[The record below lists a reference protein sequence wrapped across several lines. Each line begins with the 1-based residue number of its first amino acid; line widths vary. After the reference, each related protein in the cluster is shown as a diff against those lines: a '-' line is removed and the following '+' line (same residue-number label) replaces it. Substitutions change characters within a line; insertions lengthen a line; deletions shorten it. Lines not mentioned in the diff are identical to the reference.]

1 MTDEVNYQK
10 MPNQD
15 LKNNMRKWIR
25 EADNEKKIFSEQP
38 VKKFASKIVDNHY
51 QKNKGKTPLTH
62 VAENARD
69 ILGFKYNSTTGTF
82 RNSDGRTAKDM
93 GEAIKINDALEK
105 NFQDHKEDD
114 YIAQLKHF
122 GNIHS
127 QKKVSGYPRAA
138 PKPSLANVPILNR
151 NINNKKPKPQNSN
164 PTIERYKQFK
174 EDQKFKAEEKKFNED
189 FEKEYG
195 EQAIK
200 NYVRAKVNKNKRE
213 GKAPYENMSTS
224 DIIVGEFA
232 KEDAKKKLAAITT
245 EHKKIEPNYIDYRMS
260 FKDPEPRISLE
271 EHIALKVPTEID
283 PLGITGLAEVKN
295 FKNIIDITDQKFPTK
310 ARGIGPFISGEDN

>member
-1 MTDEVNYQK
+1 MN
-10 MPNQD
+10 
-15 LKNNMRKWIR
+15 
-25 EADNEKKIFSEQP
+25 KIIKYKSDQ
-38 VKKFASKIVDNHY
+38 IVDKHY
-51 QKNKGKTPLTH
+51 QQNKNKSPLTQA
-62 VAENARD
+62 AENARD
-69 ILGFKYNSTTGTF
+69 ILGFKYNGTTGTTM
-82 RNSDGRTAKDM
+82 NSDGKSLPAN
-93 GEAIKINDALEK
+93 EAVKINDALEK
-105 NFQDHKEDD
+105 NFQDHKQDD

-138 PKPSLANVPILNR
+138 PKTKLANVPILSR
-151 NINNKKPKPQNSN
+151 NIKYKKPTQQNSN

-245 EHKKIEPNYIDYRMS
+245 EHKKIEPTYIDYRLA
-260 FKDPEPRISLE
+260 FKEPEPRISLE

>member
-1 MTDEVNYQK
+1 MTDGVKYIGTRH
-10 MPNQD
+10 PD
-15 LKNNMRKWIR
+15 WPV
-25 EADNEKKIFSEQP
+25 DEKKIFSEQP
-38 VKKFASKIVDNHY
+38 VKKFATKIVDKHY

-69 ILGFKYNSTTGTF
+69 ILGFKYNGTTGTIM
-82 RNSDGRTAKDM
+82 NSDGKSLPAN
-93 GEAIKINDALEK
+93 EAVKINDALEK
-105 NFQDHKEDD
+105 NFQDHKQDD

-138 PKPSLANVPILNR
+138 PKTKLANMPIVSR
-151 NINNKKPKPQNSN
+151 NINNSKNKAAKTN

-224 DIIVGEFA
+224 DMIVGEYA
-232 KEDAKKKLAAITT
+232 KEDAKNKLAAITT
-245 EHKKIEPNYIDYRMS
+245 EHKKIEPTYIDYRLAL
-260 FKDPEPRISLE
+260 KEPEPRISLE
-271 EHIALKVPTEID
+271 EHIALKVPTEIN

>member
-1 MTDEVNYQK
+1 MTDGVKYIGTRH
-10 MPNQD
+10 PD
-15 LKNNMRKWIR
+15 WPV
-25 EADNEKKIFSEQP
+25 DEKKIFSEQP
-38 VKKFASKIVDNHY
+38 VKKFATKIVDKHY

-69 ILGFKYNSTTGTF
+69 ILGFKYNGTTGTIM
-82 RNSDGRTAKDM
+82 NSDGKSLPPN
-93 GEAIKINDALEK
+93 EAVKINDALEK
-105 NFQDHKEDD
+105 NFQDHKQDD

-138 PKPSLANVPILNR
+138 PKTKLANMPIVSR
-151 NINNKKPKPQNSN
+151 NINNSKNKAAKTN

-224 DIIVGEFA
+224 DMIVGEYA

-245 EHKKIEPNYIDYRMS
+245 EHKKIEPTYIDYRLAL
-260 FKDPEPRISLE
+260 KEPEPRISLE
-271 EHIALKVPTEID
+271 EHIALKVPTEIN

>member
-1 MTDEVNYQK
+1 
-10 MPNQD
+10 MP
-15 LKNNMRKWIR
+15 
-25 EADNEKKIFSEQP
+25 
-38 VKKFASKIVDNHY
+38 IV
-51 QKNKGKTPLTH
+51 
-62 VAENARD
+62 
-69 ILGFKYNSTTGTF
+69 S
-82 RNSDGRTAKDM
+82 
-93 GEAIKINDALEK
+93 
-105 NFQDHKEDD
+105 
-114 YIAQLKHF
+114 
-122 GNIHS
+122 
-127 QKKVSGYPRAA
+127 
-138 PKPSLANVPILNR
+138 R
-151 NINNKKPKPQNSN
+151 NINNSKNKAAKTN

-213 GKAPYENMSTS
+213 GKAPYENMSSS
-224 DIIVGEFA
+224 DIIVGEYA

-245 EHKKIEPNYIDYRMS
+245 EHKKIEPTYLDYRLA
-260 FKDPEPRISLE
+260 FKEPEPRISLE
-271 EHIALKVPTEID
+271 EHIALKVPTEIN

>member
-1 MTDEVNYQK
+1 MTDGVKYIGTRH
-10 MPNQD
+10 PD
-15 LKNNMRKWIR
+15 WPV
-25 EADNEKKIFSEQP
+25 DEKKIFSEQP
-38 VKKFASKIVDNHY
+38 VKKFATKIVDKHY

-69 ILGFKYNSTTGTF
+69 ILGFKYNGTTGTIM
-82 RNSDGRTAKDM
+82 NSEGRSLPAN
-93 GEAIKINDALEK
+93 EAVKINDALEK
-105 NFQDHKEDD
+105 NFQDHKQDD

-138 PKPSLANVPILNR
+138 PKTKLANVPILSR
-151 NINNKKPKPQNSN
+151 NIKYKKPTQQNSN

-245 EHKKIEPNYIDYRMS
+245 EHKKIEPTYIDYRLA
-260 FKDPEPRISLE
+260 FKEPEPRISLE

-295 FKNIIDITDQKFPTK
+295 FKNIIDTTDQKFPTK

>member
-1 MTDEVNYQK
+1 MTDGVKYIGTRH
-10 MPNQD
+10 PD
-15 LKNNMRKWIR
+15 WPV
-25 EADNEKKIFSEQP
+25 DEKKIFSEQP
-38 VKKFASKIVDNHY
+38 VKKFATKIVDKHY

-69 ILGFKYNSTTGTF
+69 ILGFKYNGTTGTIM
-82 RNSDGRTAKDM
+82 NSDGKSLPAN
-93 GEAIKINDALEK
+93 EAVKINDALEK
-105 NFQDHKEDD
+105 NFQDHKQDD

-138 PKPSLANVPILNR
+138 PKTKLANMPIVSR
-151 NINNKKPKPQNSN
+151 NINNSKNKAAKTN

-224 DIIVGEFA
+224 DMIVGEYA
-232 KEDAKKKLAAITT
+232 KEDAKNKLAAITT
-245 EHKKIEPNYIDYRMS
+245 EHKKIEPTYIDYRLA
-260 FKDPEPRISLE
+260 FKEPEPRISLE

-295 FKNIIDITDQKFPTK
+295 FKNIIDTTDQKFPTK

>member
-1 MTDEVNYQK
+1 MTDGVKYIGTRH
-10 MPNQD
+10 PD
-15 LKNNMRKWIR
+15 WPV
-25 EADNEKKIFSEQP
+25 DEKKIFSEQP
-38 VKKFASKIVDNHY
+38 VKKFATKIVDKHY

-69 ILGFKYNSTTGTF
+69 ILGFKYNGTTGTTM
-82 RNSDGRTAKDM
+82 NSDGKSLPAN
-93 GEAIKINDALEK
+93 EAVKINDALEK
-105 NFQDHKEDD
+105 NFQDHKQDD

-138 PKPSLANVPILNR
+138 PKTKLANVPILSR
-151 NINNKKPKPQNSN
+151 NIKYKKPTQQNSN

-245 EHKKIEPNYIDYRMS
+245 EHKKIEPTYIDYRLA
-260 FKDPEPRISLE
+260 FKEPEPRISLE

>member
-1 MTDEVNYQK
+1 MTDGVKYIGTRH
-10 MPNQD
+10 PD
-15 LKNNMRKWIR
+15 WPV
-25 EADNEKKIFSEQP
+25 DEKKIFSEQP
-38 VKKFASKIVDNHY
+38 VKKFATKIVDKHY

-69 ILGFKYNSTTGTF
+69 ILGFKYNGTTGTIM
-82 RNSDGRTAKDM
+82 NSDGKSLPAN
-93 GEAIKINDALEK
+93 EAVKINDALEK
-105 NFQDHKEDD
+105 NFQDHKQDD

-122 GNIHS
+122 ENIHS
-127 QKKVSGYPRAA
+127 QKKVAGYPRAA
-138 PKPSLANVPILNR
+138 PEPRLANVPILNR
-151 NINNKKPKPQNSN
+151 NINNTKPKPQNSN

-224 DIIVGEFA
+224 DMIVGEYA
-232 KEDAKKKLAAITT
+232 KEDAKNKLAAITT
-245 EHKKIEPNYIDYRMS
+245 EHKKIEPTYIDYRLAL
-260 FKDPEPRISLE
+260 KEPEPRISLE
-271 EHIALKVPTEID
+271 EHIALKVPTEIN

-310 ARGIGPFISGEDN
+310 ARGIGPFLSGEDN

>member
-1 MTDEVNYQK
+1 MTDGVKYIGTRH
-10 MPNQD
+10 PD
-15 LKNNMRKWIR
+15 WPV
-25 EADNEKKIFSEQP
+25 DEKKIFSEQP
-38 VKKFASKIVDNHY
+38 VKKFATKIVDKHY

-69 ILGFKYNSTTGTF
+69 ILGFKYNGTTGTIM
-82 RNSDGRTAKDM
+82 NSDGKSLPAN
-93 GEAIKINDALEK
+93 EAVKINDALEK
-105 NFQDHKEDD
+105 NFQDHKQDD

-138 PKPSLANVPILNR
+138 PKTKLANMPIVSR
-151 NINNKKPKPQNSN
+151 NINNSKNKAAKTN

-224 DIIVGEFA
+224 DMIVGEYA

-245 EHKKIEPNYIDYRMS
+245 EHKKIEPTYLDYRLA
-260 FKDPEPRISLE
+260 FKEPEPRISLE
-271 EHIALKVPTEID
+271 EHIALKVPIAID

-310 ARGIGPFISGEDN
+310 ARGIGPFLSGEDN

>member
-1 MTDEVNYQK
+1 MN
-10 MPNQD
+10 
-15 LKNNMRKWIR
+15 
-25 EADNEKKIFSEQP
+25 KIIKHKSDQ
-38 VKKFASKIVDNHY
+38 IVDKYY
-51 QKNKGKTPLTH
+51 QQNKNKSPLTQA
-62 VAENARD
+62 AENANEL
-69 ILGFKYNSTTGTF
+69 LGYKFNHTTGKTM
-82 RNSDGRTAKDM
+82 NSEGHVLPMK
-93 GEAIKINDALEK
+93 EAVKINDALEK

-127 QKKVSGYPRAA
+127 QKKVAGYPRAA
-138 PKPSLANVPILNR
+138 PKTKLANMPLINR
-151 NINNKKPKPQNSN
+151 NINNLKTIPTKTN

-195 EQAIK
+195 DQAIK
-200 NYVRAKVNKNKRE
+200 NYIRAKVNKNKRE

-224 DIIVGEFA
+224 DIIVGEYA

-245 EHKKIEPNYIDYRMS
+245 EHKKIEPTYLDYRLA

-295 FKNIIDITDQKFPTK
+295 FKNIIDITDRKFPTK
-310 ARGIGPFISGEDN
+310 ARGIGPFLSVEDN

>member
-1 MTDEVNYQK
+1 MTDGVKYIGTRH
-10 MPNQD
+10 PD
-15 LKNNMRKWIR
+15 WPV
-25 EADNEKKIFSEQP
+25 DEKKIFSEQP
-38 VKKFASKIVDNHY
+38 VKKFATKIVDKHY

-69 ILGFKYNSTTGTF
+69 ILGFKYNGTTGTIM
-82 RNSDGRTAKDM
+82 NSDGKSLPAN
-93 GEAIKINDALEK
+93 EAVKINDALEK
-105 NFQDHKEDD
+105 NFQDHKQDD

-127 QKKVSGYPRAA
+127 QKKVSGYTRAA

-224 DIIVGEFA
+224 DMIVGEYA
-232 KEDAKKKLAAITT
+232 KEDAKNKLAAITT
-245 EHKKIEPNYIDYRMS
+245 EHKKIEPTYIDYRLA
-260 FKDPEPRISLE
+260 FKEPEPRISLE
-271 EHIALKVPTEID
+271 EHIALKVPTEIN

>member
-69 ILGFKYNSTTGTF
+69 ILGFKYNGTTGTIM
-82 RNSDGRTAKDM
+82 NSDGRSLPAN
-93 GEAIKINDALEK
+93 EAVKVNDILEK
-105 NFQDHKEDD
+105 NFQDQKTDD
-114 YIAQLKHF
+114 YLKKLKHF
-122 GNIHS
+122 GIENS
-127 QKKVSGYPRAA
+127 QTKHPKYPRAA
-138 PKPSLANVPILNR
+138 PNTKLANVPILSR
-151 NINNKKPKPQNSN
+151 NINHKKPKPQNSN

>member
-1 MTDEVNYQK
+1 MTDGVNYLK

-15 LKNNMRKWIR
+15 LKKNMRKWIS

-38 VKKFASKIVDNHY
+38 VKKFATKIVDNHY

-69 ILGFKYNSTTGTF
+69 ILGFKYNGTTGTIM
-82 RNSDGRTAKDM
+82 NSDGRSLPAN
-93 GEAIKINDALEK
+93 EAVKVNDILEK
-105 NFQDHKEDD
+105 NFQDQKTDD
-114 YIAQLKHF
+114 YLKKLKHF
-122 GNIHS
+122 GIENS
-127 QKKVSGYPRAA
+127 QTKHPKYPRAA
-138 PKPSLANVPILNR
+138 PKTKLANVPILSR
-151 NINNKKPKPQNSN
+151 NINHKKPKPQNSN

>member
-1 MTDEVNYQK
+1 MN
-10 MPNQD
+10 
-15 LKNNMRKWIR
+15 
-25 EADNEKKIFSEQP
+25 KIIKYKSDQ
-38 VKKFASKIVDNHY
+38 IVDKHY
-51 QKNKGKTPLTH
+51 QQNKNKSPLTQA
-62 VAENARD
+62 AENARD
-69 ILGFKYNSTTGTF
+69 ILGFKYNGTTGTTM
-82 RNSDGRTAKDM
+82 NSDGKSLPAN
-93 GEAIKINDALEK
+93 EAVKINDALEK
-105 NFQDHKEDD
+105 NFQDHKQDD

-138 PKPSLANVPILNR
+138 PKTKLANVPILSR
-151 NINNKKPKPQNSN
+151 NIKYKKPTQQNSN

-245 EHKKIEPNYIDYRMS
+245 EHKKIEPTYIDYRLA
-260 FKDPEPRISLE
+260 FKEPEPRISLE

-295 FKNIIDITDQKFPTK
+295 FKNIIDTTDQKFPTK

>member
-1 MTDEVNYQK
+1 MTDGVKYIGTRH
-10 MPNQD
+10 PD
-15 LKNNMRKWIR
+15 WPV
-25 EADNEKKIFSEQP
+25 DEKKIFSEQP
-38 VKKFASKIVDNHY
+38 VKKFATKIVDKHY

-69 ILGFKYNSTTGTF
+69 ILGFKYNGTTGTIM
-82 RNSDGRTAKDM
+82 NSDGKSLPAN
-93 GEAIKINDALEK
+93 EAVKINDALEK
-105 NFQDHKEDD
+105 NFQDHKQDD

-138 PKPSLANVPILNR
+138 PKTKLANMPIVSR
-151 NINNKKPKPQNSN
+151 NINNSKNKAAKTN

-224 DIIVGEFA
+224 DMIVGEYA
-232 KEDAKKKLAAITT
+232 KEDAKNKLAAITT
-245 EHKKIEPNYIDYRMS
+245 EHKKIEPTYIDYRLAL
-260 FKDPEPRISLE
+260 KEPEPRISLE
-271 EHIALKVPTEID
+271 EHIALKVPIAID

>member
-1 MTDEVNYQK
+1 MN
-10 MPNQD
+10 
-15 LKNNMRKWIR
+15 
-25 EADNEKKIFSEQP
+25 KIIKYKSDQ
-38 VKKFASKIVDNHY
+38 IVDKHY
-51 QKNKGKTPLTH
+51 QQNKNKSPLTQA
-62 VAENARD
+62 AENARD
-69 ILGFKYNSTTGTF
+69 ILGFKYNGTTGTIM
-82 RNSDGRTAKDM
+82 NSDGKSLPAN
-93 GEAIKINDALEK
+93 EAVKINDALEK
-105 NFQDHKEDD
+105 NFQDHKQDD

-138 PKPSLANVPILNR
+138 PKTKLANVPILSR
-151 NINNKKPKPQNSN
+151 NIKYKKPTQQNSN

-245 EHKKIEPNYIDYRMS
+245 EHKKIEPTYIDYRLA
-260 FKDPEPRISLE
+260 FKEPEPRISLE